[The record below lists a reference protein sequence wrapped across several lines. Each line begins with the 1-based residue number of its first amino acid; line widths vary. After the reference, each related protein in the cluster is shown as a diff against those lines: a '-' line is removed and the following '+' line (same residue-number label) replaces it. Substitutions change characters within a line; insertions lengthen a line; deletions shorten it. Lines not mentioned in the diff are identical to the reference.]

1 MIPYVNA
8 PNPILI
14 EHTTRLENEP
24 ADLSEKVEEAAKEPV
39 AYPVA
44 VANAGGLGVLGRI
57 RQALSMVEKRTP
69 YPASPPIESMRFFG
83 VED

>member
-1 MIPYVNA
+1 M
-8 PNPILI
+8 
-14 EHTTRLENEP
+14 
-24 ADLSEKVEEAAKEPV
+24 AAKEPV